1 MRNAMYSSKR
11 IRLILEEHSVVS
23 DDEPTPV
30 IKKTKR
36 RKSLSELTDDEQRIV
51 QDAATAVL
59 NDEHVSVLLYDL
71 KNAIVDQN
79 WPIVQ
84 AILSI
89 FLKNPLTDEQGMA
102 ILESSAMKKN
112 LPYLQRMKTEDT
124 RAIIS
129 RICKFTILLI
139 VKIRDS

>member
-30 IKKTKR
+30 VKKTKR
-36 RKSLSELTDDEQRIV
+36 RKSLRELTDEEQRIV
-51 QDAATAVL
+51 QDATTAVL
-59 NDEHVSVLLYDL
+59 NDEHVDVLLYDL
-71 KNAIVDQN
+71 KNAIVDRN

-84 AILSI
+84 AILTI

-102 ILESSAMKKN
+102 ILKSSAVRKS
-112 LPYLQRMKTEDT
+112 LPCVQGMKTEDT